1 MPYLRRLPESWQTL
15 ACAFLP
21 GVLAGIQM
29 AGLLFFLN
37 PDLPFATGPLVRT
50 ILAYGTIWGFFGAA
64 LLLPFTWGRND
75 LARAVLPWSLV
86 LVLVLGA
93 LTDWLHASYLSFYMP
108 PGINTRLIKAAVWL
122 SAAALIGFYTALLH
136 SIHRRRYGI
145 RSRLMMALLVLA
157 SIYVMVERREAFRP
171 LAQTNPRPSSVEL
184 APRPTLWVVGVDGA
198 TLDALLPLAQL
209 GRLPFLA
216 SLLEQGAH
224 GRLISYPP
232 RRHAALWTSLGSG
245 KLPYRHG
252 VLDDL
257 TYSATLIDAD
267 ATLKLAPVGAG
278 ITHWGMLGAPSSRV
292 DSGSSH
298 VLNAWEILSRLG
310 VRSAIVGWPLSDPV
324 PERASFA
331 FSDRFFEGRVG
342 SASAHPPE
350 LAERGVLFRP
360 VEEDLTLGDELTSA
374 AVRSALRQDL
384 WRESLA
390 DFLLDPGGDAGA
402 FFLHL
407 PGLET
412 VSRAY
417 FGAYYSMQFEG
428 KQDTSTQEA
437 ANHLI
442 SYYQHLDRALQDL
455 VEKIGEPRVLA
466 IVSAYGFD
474 APRGWTTLP
483 RRIRRRDTWR
493 GSASD
498 APDGVLILHGRGIA
512 PGAFLDGAEV
522 VDVLPTLLYALGL
535 PIARDLDGRVLT
547 QAFTTASLA
556 SQPLAFVPSYETLAE
571 PAEENG
577 TLSADPPE

>member
-1 MPYLRRLPESWQTL
+1 
-15 ACAFLP
+15 
-21 GVLAGIQM
+21 
-29 AGLLFFLN
+29 
-37 PDLPFATGPLVRT
+37 
-50 ILAYGTIWGFFGAA
+50 
-64 LLLPFTWGRND
+64 
-75 LARAVLPWSLV
+75 
-86 LVLVLGA
+86 
-93 LTDWLHASYLSFYMP
+93 MP

-136 SIHRRRYGI
+136 SLHGRRYGI

-171 LAQTNPRPSSVEL
+171 LAQSDPRASSVEP
-184 APRPTLWVVGVDGA
+184 APRPTLWVIGVDGA
-198 TLDALLPLAQL
+198 TLDALLPLAQQ

-232 RRHAALWTSLGSG
+232 RRHGALWTSLGSG

-257 TYSATLIDAD
+257 TYSAPLIDAD
-267 ATLKLAPVGAG
+267 ALLKLAPVGAE

-292 DSGSSH
+292 DSESSQ
-298 VLNAWEILSRLG
+298 VMGAWEVLSRLG
-310 VRSAIVGWPLSDPV
+310 VRSAIVGWPLSDPI
-324 PERASFA
+324 PERTSFA
-331 FSDRFFEGRVG
+331 FSDRFFEGRFD
-342 SASAHPPE
+342 SNSAHPPE

-360 VEEDLTLGDELTSA
+360 VEEDLALGDDPA
-374 AVRSALRQDL
+374 PGAVRSALSQDL

-390 DFLLDPGGDAGA
+390 DFLLDPGGQAGA

-428 KQDTSTQEA
+428 KQDTRTQAA

-442 SYYQHLDRALQDL
+442 SYYQHLDRALQNL
-455 VEKIGEPRVLA
+455 VERISQPRVLA
-466 IVSAYGFD
+466 VVSAYGFD
-474 APRGWTTLP
+474 APRGWTSLP

-493 GSASD
+493 GSSSD
-498 APDGVLILHGRGIA
+498 APDGMLILHGRGIA
-512 PGAFLDGAEV
+512 PGVFLDGAEV

-571 PAEENG
+571 PG
-577 TLSADPPE
+577 DPEGSDGSDGPSD